1 MKLIV
6 NRTDEWFNTEF
17 PEYDHYYICMKLLEK
32 ASRNQIRGLTYDKI
46 KLVKLI
52 SPSSNQEMI
61 EALDRAVVY
70 LLSRGLIERRKIN
83 DFRWDIFITQLG
95 LEIYAKFEEV
105 NHEANKA

>member
-6 NRTDEWFNTEF
+6 NRTDDWFNSEF
-17 PEYDHYYICMKLLEK
+17 PEYNHYYVCMKLLEQ
-32 ASRNQIRGLTYDKI
+32 ASRKKIRGLTYDKI

-61 EALDRAVVY
+61 EALDRAIVY

-95 LEIYAKFEEV
+95 LETYARFEEV
-105 NHEANKA
+105 YHEVNQS

>member
-61 EALDRAVVY
+61 ATVKQ
-70 LLSRGLIERRKIN
+70 KI
-83 DFRWDIFITQLG
+83 DSIQRELRDK
-95 LEIYAKFEEV
+95 LEMIV
-105 NHEANKA
+105 R

>member
-1 MKLIV
+1 MELPVFAIPFAPQYV
-6 NRTDEWFNTEF
+6 T
-17 PEYDHYYICMKLLEK
+17 
-32 ASRNQIRGLTYDKI
+32 
-46 KLVKLI
+46 LVKLI

>member
-46 KLVKLI
+46 KLVSTAWRFTFWKVNRKNAPALR
-52 SPSSNQEMI
+52 SNSKPE
-61 EALDRAVVY
+61 
-70 LLSRGLIERRKIN
+70 
-83 DFRWDIFITQLG
+83 
-95 LEIYAKFEEV
+95 
-105 NHEANKA
+105 